1 MNLLLYA
8 DYILHADVLQPE
20 PNNNMKMFEK
30 MIFKTSTIFGPEG
43 ILFNLK
49 GVENK
54 ELKE

>member
-43 ILFNLK
+43 ILFNYERC
-49 GVENK
+49 GE
-54 ELKE
+54 